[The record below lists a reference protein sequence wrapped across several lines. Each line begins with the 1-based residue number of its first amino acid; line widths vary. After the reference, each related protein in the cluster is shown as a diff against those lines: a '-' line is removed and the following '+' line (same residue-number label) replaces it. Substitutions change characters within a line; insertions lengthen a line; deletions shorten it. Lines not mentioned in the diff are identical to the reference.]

1 MSSFPF
7 PTLGLF
13 SIYTNVIQPQSI
25 NNNKEE
31 EVAIEEGED
40 SNNNKKSDSEL
51 ELEKILFFYS
61 NDLNSKKKERKIRL
75 MGTVMGMADFAR

>member
-13 SIYTNVIQPQSI
+13 SIYTNITQPPSI
-25 NNNKEE
+25 NNNEE
-31 EVAIEEGED
+31 EEDKVEEED